1 MSKCK
6 PPYNNANIKAPRL
19 QVAIDSGIDKATK
32 PKWQK
37 NVGISPQEKNNLD
50 MKTLPIGSVH
60 VMTNKDNT
68 EFGFRD
74 TEAAWKVKAR
84 YMTDN
89 IGNLSSKDRV
99 TRDMI
104 DFALQYGMPF
114 RVNKDGSLTMY
125 LEYSQGG
132 VKLNEVK
139 PVKVTNIQQLKQVLG
154 L

>member
-1 MSKCK
+1 MSRCQ

-19 QVAIDSGIDKATK
+19 QFAIDSGVDKAAK

-37 NVGISPQEKNNLD
+37 NVGISPQEKNNLE

-60 VMTNKDNT
+60 VMTNKDAT

-74 TEAAWKVKAR
+74 TEAAHKVRAR

-89 IGNLSSKDRV
+89 IGNLSSKDRI
-99 TRDMI
+99 TRNII
-104 DFALQYGMPF
+104 DFALQYEMPF

-125 LEYSQGG
+125 LGYARSN
-132 VKLNEVK
+132 VVT
-139 PVKVTNIQQLKQVLG
+139 PVKVTSLEQLKQVLG